1 MLANRTGV
9 TRGGDLR
16 RRCRQGSSTQG
27 TLSGGL
33 ISVAVPW
40 IAAQPFWSS
49 FFRLSAR
56 AACALVRTLVHEVR
70 LSTGRTQDK
79 YSSPCGFFVHPVL
92 DKLPLSSTGQPPER
106 SRRICLWSPPCLPK
120 LGTAADAWKGPSSDR
135 AQQWTRQARTNL
147 RRGRFWSLGRSH
159 ASCAFAHDRTGVQA
173 PDAVIAHLT
182 EGGAHLRRPG
192 LRTCWNRSVMP
203 ARSAAGQSMPSRSG
217 DDQHVAIA

>member
-79 YSSPCGFFVHPVL
+79 YSC
-92 DKLPLSSTGQPPER
+92 
-106 SRRICLWSPPCLPK
+106 PCL
-120 LGTAADAWKGPSSDR
+120 GRDQADR
-135 AQQWTRQARTNL
+135 AQQWTRQACTNFG
-147 RRGRFWSLGRSH
+147 RGRFWGGATQAAHCARPHGCASTGCRRSASHGRRSAPSKARPEDVMESIGDACPECRRRARDQETTDMLRLHGMFSLDRKRPRPDMRSRSLAITAIRGGRSW
-159 ASCAFAHDRTGVQA
+159 Q
-173 PDAVIAHLT
+173 
-182 EGGAHLRRPG
+182 
-192 LRTCWNRSVMP
+192 
-203 ARSAAGQSMPSRSG
+203 SRS
-217 DDQHVAIA
+217 